1 MWGNFI
7 FKIYIPSMHSSFQ
20 IFKSHITH
28 PITFRL
34 FLLQKLP
41 SAFFAGVRIA
51 LLTQQQAVVMVNKKW
66 FNKNP
71 FGSIYFAILSMAAE
85 VSTGV
90 LCMGVLYKRKPTVSM
105 LVTKSEGHFHK
116 KAVGKILFTCNDGEA
131 ISMAVEETIANN
143 TPTIITCHS
152 VGKNEGGEL
161 VAEFY
166 FTWSF
171 KVKNA

>member
-1 MWGNFI
+1 
-7 FKIYIPSMHSSFQ
+7 MHTSFQ
-20 IFKSHITH
+20 VFKSYITH

-41 SAFFAGVRIA
+41 AVFFAGLRIA
-51 LLTQQQAVVMVNKKW
+51 SLTQQQAVVSVNKKW

-90 LCMGVLYKRKPTVSM
+90 LCMGALYKRKPTVSM

-143 TPTIITCHS
+143 TPTTITCHS